1 MKYASQKRQK
11 ARRIAAVERVKF
23 RGEFKACWFCGSTWE
38 LCVDE
43 IVAGMS
49 DRSKGELQRECWTMA
64 CARCNTGKLATSSE
78 PILIL
83 KLAMKWIYD
92 RPYFDR
98 VLCNTLRGRRPD
110 AITMAQIIPTICRL
124 LDGGAVE

>member
-1 MKYASQKRQK
+1 MKWASKKRQK
-11 ARRIAAVERVKF
+11 ARRIAAIERVKF
-23 RGEFKACWFCGSTWE
+23 AGQFPDCWFCGSSWD

-49 DRSKGELQRECWTMA
+49 DRCKGEKFRECWTRA
-64 CARCNTGKLATSSE
+64 CARCNCGKLASSSDE
-78 PILIL
+78 VLIL

-92 RPYFDR
+92 RPWFDR
-98 VLCNTLRGRRPD
+98 VLCNTLRGRAPE

-124 LDGGAVE
+124 LDGRAAA